1 MSEITPAQKTALL
14 KLEGFKEIRD
24 QYAKEQKMA
33 GAGKRRMKG
42 KGFWGDVWDWFK
54 SAGQS
59 VNDFLKRTKLI
70 SNVAGAVLPLLAPLG
85 TALLTANPIAAAA
98 SVGAAKATA
107 EGIKSLGYGSKMRGM
122 GNDPLAINPPD
133 QRMRG
138 VNPKSTMRGAG
149 KMRGKGVFEDVL
161 YATAPLASLSISN
174 AQNALSKVKKM
185 TGRGQ
190 YTTADINGVPTLSM
204 LQNRK
209 MRSISGQGYGTNF
222 NTMGVNG
229 VPQVSVAPAN
239 PGMIHNIGGKGMM
252 RVRRPRN
259 RGMGGTEF
267 GVVSSDF
274 GNVKF

>member
-24 QYAKEQKMA
+24 QFAKEQKMA

-42 KGFWGDVWDWFK
+42 GGFWNSVLEWFK
-54 SAGQS
+54 SAGTS
-59 VNDFLKRTKLI
+59 INDFLKRTKII

-107 EGIKSLGYGSKMRGM
+107 EGIKSLGYGAKSMHMMPDGSMMKGKMHGGMMMRGM
-122 GNDPLAINPPD
+122 GNEPLAINPPD

-149 KMRGKGVFEDVL
+149 KMKGKGE
-161 YATAPLASLSISN
+161 
-174 AQNALSKVKKM
+174 
-185 TGRGQ
+185 
-190 YTTADINGVPTLSM
+190 YTTADIDGVPTLSM

-209 MRSISGQGYGTNF
+209 MRSISMSGQGYGTDF
-222 NTMGVNG
+222 NTVGING

-239 PGMIHNIGGKGMM
+239 SGMVRNIGGKGMM
-252 RVRRPRN
+252 KPHRSTK
-259 RGMGGTEF
+259 GMGGTEY
-267 GVVSSDF
+267 GTVSSSF
-274 GNVKF
+274 GNVQFA